1 MRLDKS
7 LKLTTFTLLQK
18 ISIDIQRPV
27 KDSENI
33 DVAIGLYQIGDSIVA
48 VEKNADGARG
58 FSFVLVSSFGMPF

>member
-1 MRLDKS
+1 
-7 LKLTTFTLLQK
+7 
-18 ISIDIQRPV
+18 V

-48 VEKNADGARG
+48 VEKNAYGARG

>member
-1 MRLDKS
+1 
-7 LKLTTFTLLQK
+7 LLQK

-48 VEKNADGARG
+48 VEKNAYGARG